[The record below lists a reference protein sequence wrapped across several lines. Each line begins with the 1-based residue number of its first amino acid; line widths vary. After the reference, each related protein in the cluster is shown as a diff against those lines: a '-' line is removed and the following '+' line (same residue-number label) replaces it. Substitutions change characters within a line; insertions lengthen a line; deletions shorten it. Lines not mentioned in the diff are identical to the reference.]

1 LSGAIFVA
9 ARAEETMT
17 DQITNVII
25 VEDNTTIREGLALLL
40 ESSEGLACPA
50 SYGNCEDMLAEVES
64 ILPDLVLMDIG
75 LPGMD
80 GIEGMRKLRGLLP
93 DALVMMLTVYED
105 NEKIFDALCA
115 GASGYLVKNTKPA
128 RLIEAIGEAVAGG
141 SPMTA
146 HIARK
151 VVGFFGSTGKLEAVD
166 DVKITDREREILS
179 ELSRG
184 SSYQQVGDA
193 LFISVDTV
201 RYHIRNIYRKMQVH
215 SQSEAVAKA
224 LRRGWI

>member
-1 LSGAIFVA
+1 MSKASSA
-9 ARAEETMT
+9 AKATK
-17 DQITNVII
+17 VII
-25 VEDNTTIREGLALLL
+25 VEDNHTIREGLALLL
-40 ESSEGLACPA
+40 NSSPGLECPA
-50 SYGNCEDMLAEVES
+50 SYESCEDMLAEVETL
-64 ILPDLVLMDIG
+64 LPDLILMDIG
-75 LPGMD
+75 LPGMS
-80 GIEGMRKLRGLLP
+80 GIEGIRKVRGVLP
-93 DALVMMLTVYED
+93 EVLVLMLTVYED
-105 NEKIFDALCA
+105 NEKIFEALCA

-128 RLIEAIGEAVAGG
+128 RLVEAIGEAVGGG

-146 HIARK
+146 SIARK
-151 VVGFFGSTGKLEAVD
+151 VVGFFGSSGKLEAVD
-166 DVKITDREREILS
+166 DVKITGREREILS

-184 SSYQQVGDA
+184 STYSQVGDA

>member
-1 LSGAIFVA
+1 MNENAMN
-9 ARAEETMT
+9 RQTRNNEPTK
-17 DQITNVII
+17 VII
-25 VEDNTTIREGLALLL
+25 VEDNQTIREGLALLL
-40 ESSEGLACPA
+40 ESSPGLECPA
-50 SYGNCEDMLAEVES
+50 SYESCEDMLDEIES
-64 ILPDLVLMDIG
+64 VVPDLILMDIG

-80 GIEGMRKLRGLLP
+80 GIAGIRKVRGIQP
-93 DALVMMLTVYED
+93 EALVLMLTVYED

-115 GASGYLVKNTKPA
+115 GACGYLVKNTKPA
-128 RLIEAIGEAVAGG
+128 RLIEAIAEALAGG
-141 SPMTA
+141 SPMSA

-151 VVGFFGSTGKLEAVD
+151 VVGFFNSSGKLEAVD
-166 DVKITDREREILS
+166 DVKITEREREILT

-184 SSYQQVGDA
+184 SSYSQVGDA

>member
-1 LSGAIFVA
+1 MNRQSDN
-9 ARAEETMT
+9 
-17 DQITNVII
+17 DQPTKVII
-25 VEDNTTIREGLALLL
+25 VEDNQTIREGLALLL
-40 ESSEGLACPA
+40 ESSPGLECPA
-50 SYGNCEDMLAEVES
+50 AYESCEDMLAEVES
-64 ILPDLVLMDIG
+64 VMPDLILMDIG

-80 GIEGMRKLRGLLP
+80 GIAGIRKVRGILP
-93 DALVMMLTVYED
+93 DVLVLMLTVYED

-128 RLIEAIGEAVAGG
+128 RLVEAIAEALGGG
-141 SPMTA
+141 SPMSA

-151 VVGFFGSTGKLEAVD
+151 VVGFFNSSGKLEAID
-166 DVKITDREREILS
+166 DVKITEREREILT

-184 SSYQQVGDA
+184 SSYAQVGDT